1 MSNAAEITMYGHDRC
16 SDCLRSER
24 LLKALNVTYNKVD
37 VHADLAAADKVI
49 EISGGNL
56 SVPLICFPDG
66 THLTEPSDPVLK
78 AKLVS
83 LHII

>member
-1 MSNAAEITMYGHDRC
+1 MSNAAEIILYGHDRC
-16 SDCLRSER
+16 SDCDRSER
-24 LLKALNVTYNKVD
+24 LLKSLNVSYSKVD
-37 VHADLAAADKVI
+37 VHADVAAADKVI
-49 EISGGNL
+49 ELSGGNL

-66 THLTEPSDPVLK
+66 TNLSEPSDRDLK